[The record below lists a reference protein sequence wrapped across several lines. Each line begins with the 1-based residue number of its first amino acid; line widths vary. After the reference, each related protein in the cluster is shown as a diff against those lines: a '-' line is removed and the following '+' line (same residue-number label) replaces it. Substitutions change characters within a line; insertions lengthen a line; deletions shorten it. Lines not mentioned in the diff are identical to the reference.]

1 MFMWKIRFLIGE
13 LTISCNNIIKDL
25 EFDINLIDKYKS
37 LIVKN
42 DSNLF
47 RNNNFKHISIE
58 EKMKKDLQFKKNDIS
73 QKINR
78 INNSLLSHRKQ
89 KESLFEIKGLNK
101 KTKIGP
107 MGIINSNI
115 MTKMLKYIDKDVRG
129 KIISLRSIDR
139 RRK

>member
-1 MFMWKIRFLIGE
+1 
-13 LTISCNNIIKDL
+13 
-25 EFDINLIDKYKS
+25 
-37 LIVKN
+37 
-42 DSNLF
+42 
-47 RNNNFKHISIE
+47 
-58 EKMKKDLQFKKNDIS
+58 MKKDLQFKKNDIS

-139 RRK
+139 IQKNSENN